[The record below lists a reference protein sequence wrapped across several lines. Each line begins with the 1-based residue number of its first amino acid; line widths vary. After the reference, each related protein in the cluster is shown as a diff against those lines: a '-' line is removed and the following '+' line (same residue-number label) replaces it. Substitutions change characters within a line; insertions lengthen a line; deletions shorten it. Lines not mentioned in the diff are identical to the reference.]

1 MQTVAETEPR
11 TLVITG
17 PARDRLYERFSRL
30 YWGRGVEVVVDRR
43 VGERRANRGP
53 VGEERRR
60 GDRRRRPPDWVF
72 PPA

>member
-1 MQTVAETEPR
+1 MRTVAETEPR
-11 TLVITG
+11 TLVVTG
-17 PARDRLYERFSRL
+17 PARGRLYERFSRL

-43 VGERRANRGP
+43 VGDRRMTGRA